1 MLEKIK
7 YINHQGEELIFGEN
21 GLFLSESDLLNFTWN
36 IKSKNDKISGF
47 LKGVVSRKVRIVI
60 KGNTITEANSL
71 RNRLYEVFEKD
82 VLAKEYGR
90 FIIGDYYF
98 KCYITES
105 AKSKYNRNS
114 NFVQITLKVISDLPY
129 WIKESHYSYAAR
141 GQETVD
147 SEDAYMDYPY
157 DHSYDY
163 ASAILAYTADNMG
176 FSEAD
181 FKMTIMG
188 PCSAPEITIAGHPY
202 KVNTELSSGEML
214 VIDSA
219 ARKVYKIM
227 VNGEQVNQFHLRDR
241 RNSVFKKIPAG
252 SNAVTWNGSFAF
264 ELTLY
269 EGRSEPRWI

>member
-1 MLEKIK
+1 MLDKMK
-7 YINHQGEELIFGEN
+7 YVNSKGESIEFGNGIYVNYSDVRDYEWEYVSKCNRIAGFRRNISKKSIPLVLVKASREELIA
-21 GLFLSESDLLNFTWN
+21 
-36 IKSKNDKISGF
+36 
-47 LKGVVSRKVRIVI
+47 VRD
-60 KGNTITEANSL
+60 
-71 RNRLYEVFEKD
+71 RLYQVIEYD
-82 VLAKEYGR
+82 VINATPGKLY
-90 FIIGDYYF
+90 IGDFYL
-98 KCYITES
+98 KCYLCGG
-105 AKSKYNRNS
+105 KNS
-114 NFVQITLKVISDLPY
+114 GYLARRDMQTTLTLVTDSNI
-129 WIKESHYSYAAR
+129 WIKESHYSYSAR
-141 GQETVD
+141 GQEIVD

-202 KVNTELSSGEML
+202 KVDTELSSGEML

-219 ARKVYKIM
+219 VRKVYKIM

-241 RNSVFKKIPAG
+241 ENSVFKKIPAG
-252 SNAVTWNGSFAF
+252 NNTVTWDGSFSF
-264 ELTLY
+264 ELTLF